1 MSGIYIPGHLEKSK
15 SSRFPKSTL
24 NLNEGCEQSPP
35 PSIERRLCRLRRL
48 RRSSTTKN
56 KYRQKIFK
64 LLN

>member
-1 MSGIYIPGHLEKSK
+1 MSDFCISGNLEKRK
-15 SSRFPKSTL
+15 YSRFPKSSLKLT
-24 NLNEGCEQSPP
+24 EGCEQSPP

-48 RRSSTTKN
+48 RRLSTQN